1 MRFARDERPSCTD
14 AAAPWP
20 PASSDLKTFA
30 SILHHNI
37 LFVFY
42 VYNWKYLRQNI
53 ILIVYMILSAYE
65 LRAVFILFAFIIS
78 FINLNRLEIGEDK
91 Y

>member
-1 MRFARDERPSCTD
+1 MRCTRDERLSWTD
-14 AAAPWP
+14 AAAPRP
-20 PASSDLKTFA
+20 PASPHLKTFA

-65 LRAVFILFAFIIS
+65 LRAVFILFAFKIS
-78 FINLNRLEIGEDK
+78 YINLNRLEIGEDK